1 MTPLDP
7 LAIAAVS
14 LCGVALEAAARLVA
28 RLSFVALAQAGA
40 MGWSES
46 LHLAL
51 ATWGLVLLPTVFL
64 LLVFAC
70 LGRPCAGGSDQG

>member
-1 MTPLDP
+1 VQTAVDSGRAGGRGFAFVTALLAPLGP
-7 LAIAAVS
+7 
-14 LCGVALEAAARLVA
+14 
-28 RLSFVALAQAGA
+28 ALAHAGA